1 MFEFQPIQVRPYPVI
16 KPFGTAFVSRRR
28 QEIFESMDNLNEVS
42 IEQEMSASFMDYA
55 MSVIIARALPD
66 VRDGLKPVQ
75 RRILTTL
82 NDLGLAHNRSF
93 RKCAKIAGDVSGNYH
108 PHGEA
113 VVYPALAR
121 MAQDFSLRGLLVDGQ
136 GNFGSVDGDPPA
148 AMRYTEARM
157 TLLAENLLADIDK
170 DTVDFIPNYDNTRT
184 EPSVLPSRVP
194 NLLLNGSTGIAVG
207 MATNIP
213 PHNLGELCDALVH
226 VLEKEDATLE
236 EILERMPGPDFPT
249 AGIIYGRS
257 GIRSYYET
265 GRGSLQLRA
274 KSMVEINGRT
284 NRQSIVVTEIP
295 YTLNKARLIEKI
307 ADLVREQKIRDI
319 SDIRDESDRSG
330 MRIVIDLKRDAVG
343 GAVLNQL
350 YKHTQMQTTFGV
362 ILLALVNNQ
371 PRVMGVK
378 EMLSH
383 FLRYRREVILRRSRF
398 ELKKAE
404 NRAHILEGYRIALD
418 NIEEVITLIRA
429 SETPEEARAGL
440 IRNFGL
446 TQPQAQAIL
455 EMRLQRLTGLERD
468 KIEAEY
474 KELQK
479 TIAYLRK
486 VLVDEKLQ
494 TSIIK
499 EELLEIRE
507 KFADE
512 RRTEIVDETSEISI
526 EDMIVEEDMA
536 VTISNSGYIKRNA
549 ITLYRS
555 QRRGGK
561 GVMGMG
567 TKQEDFV
574 EQLFIASTHDY
585 MMFFTSRGR
594 CHWLKVHEI
603 PQGGRAARG
612 KAIVNVLQLAS
623 GEYVSAVMPVRK
635 FEPDRYI
642 LMATKQGVLKKTQLT
657 AFSRPRVGGIIA
669 LNLDEGDELIGV
681 GQTDGNLNVFLGTR
695 GGKAIRFPEEKVR
708 AMGRSARGVRGI
720 ELAKDDYV
728 IGMEVVS
735 PGDII
740 LTATEFGFGKRSRVD
755 DYRLT
760 KNRGGKGVINI
771 KVTDKNGP
779 VVGIRRVTEDD
790 EFMLITTGG
799 QLIRSRVQDVSIIG
813 RATQGVRLIGV
824 KEGDRVAALARIEE
838 NGNGSP

>member
-1 MFEFQPIQVRPYPVI
+1 
-16 KPFGTAFVSRRR
+16 
-28 QEIFESMDNLNEVS
+28 MDNLNEVS

-82 NDLGLAHNRSF
+82 NDLGLAHNRPF

-157 TLLAENLLADIDK
+157 TLLAENLLADIEK

-226 VLEKEDATLE
+226 VLENGSATLE

-257 GIRSYYET
+257 GIRGYYET
-265 GRGSLQLRA
+265 GRGSVQMRA
-274 KSMVEINGRT
+274 RAVVEINART

-295 YTLNKARLIEKI
+295 YALNKARLIEKI
-307 ADLVREQKIRDI
+307 ADLVRAQKIRDI

-330 MRIVIDLKRDAVG
+330 MRIVIDLKRDAIG
-343 GAVLNQL
+343 GAILNQL
-350 YKHTQMQTTFGV
+350 YKHTQMQTSFGV

-383 FLRYRREVILRRSRF
+383 FLRYRREVILRRSRY

-418 NIEEVITLIRA
+418 NIEEVIKLIRA
-429 SETPEEARAGL
+429 SETPEQARAGL
-440 IRNFGL
+440 MRNFGL

-479 TIAYLRK
+479 TIAYLRE

-612 KAIVNVLQLAS
+612 KAIVNVLQLAA

-642 LMATKQGVLKKTQLT
+642 LMATKQGILKKTQLT
-657 AFSRPRVGGIIA
+657 AFSHPRVGGIIA

-681 GQTDGNLNVFLGTR
+681 GQTDGSLNVFLGTR
-695 GGKAIRFPEEKVR
+695 DGKAIRFSEEKIR

-720 ELAKDDYV
+720 NLAKGDCV

-740 LTATEFGFGKRSRVD
+740 LTATEFGYGKRSRVD

-760 KNRGGKGVINI
+760 NRGGKGVINL
-771 KVTDKNGP
+771 KVTEKNGP
-779 VVGIRRVTEDD
+779 VIGIRRVIEDD

-813 RATQGVRLIGV
+813 RTTQGVRLIGV

-838 NGNGSP
+838 NGNGAP

>member
-1 MFEFQPIQVRPYPVI
+1 
-16 KPFGTAFVSRRR
+16 
-28 QEIFESMDNLNEVS
+28 
-42 IEQEMSASFMDYA
+42 
-55 MSVIIARALPD
+55 
-66 VRDGLKPVQ
+66 
-75 RRILTTL
+75 
-82 NDLGLAHNRSF
+82 
-93 RKCAKIAGDVSGNYH
+93 
-108 PHGEA
+108 
-113 VVYPALAR
+113 
-121 MAQDFSLRGLLVDGQ
+121 MAQDFSLRGLLVNGQ

-157 TLLAENLLADIDK
+157 TLLAENLLADIEK
-170 DTVDFIPNYDNTRT
+170 DTVDYIPNYDNTRT

-226 VLEKEDATLE
+226 VLENADATLE

-265 GRGSLQLRA
+265 GRGSVQMRA
-274 KSMVEINGRT
+274 RSVVEINART

-295 YTLNKARLIEKI
+295 YALNKARLIEKI
-307 ADLVREQKIRDI
+307 ADLVREQKIKDI

-350 YKHTQMQTTFGV
+350 YKHTQMQTSFGV

-378 EMLSH
+378 EMLFH
-383 FLRYRREVILRRSRF
+383 FLRYRREVVLRRSRF

-404 NRAHILEGYRIALD
+404 GRAHILEGYRIALD
-418 NIEEVITLIRA
+418 NIEEVIKLIRA
-429 SETPEEARAGL
+429 SETPEQARGGL
-440 IRNFGL
+440 MRNFNL

-468 KIEAEY
+468 KIETEY
-474 KELQK
+474 EELQK
-479 TIAYLRK
+479 TIAYLRE

-499 EELLEIRE
+499 EELLEVRE

-512 RRTEIVDETSEISI
+512 RRTEIVDETSEISL

-536 VTISNSGYIKRNA
+536 VTISHSGYIKRNA

-612 KAIVNVLQLAS
+612 KAIVNVLQLAA
-623 GEYVSAVMPVRK
+623 GEFVSAVMPVRK

-657 AFSRPRVGGIIA
+657 AFSRPRAGGIIA

-681 GQTDGNLNVFLGTR
+681 GQTDGSLEVFLGTR
-695 GGKAIRFPEEKVR
+695 DGKAVRFSENKVR
-708 AMGRSARGVRGI
+708 AMGRTARGVRGI
-720 ELAKDDYV
+720 NLGEGDCV

-740 LTATEFGFGKRSRVD
+740 LTATEFGYGKRSRVD

-760 KNRGGKGVINI
+760 NRGGKGVINI
-771 KVTDKNGP
+771 KVTEKNGP
-779 VVGIRRVTEDD
+779 VIGIRRVTADD
-790 EFMLITTGG
+790 EFVLITIGG

-824 KEGDRVAALARIEE
+824 KERDRVAALARIEE

>member
-1 MFEFQPIQVRPYPVI
+1 
-16 KPFGTAFVSRRR
+16 
-28 QEIFESMDNLNEVS
+28 MDNLQEVS

-55 MSVIIARALPD
+55 MSVIISRALPD

-82 NDLGLAHNRSF
+82 NDLGLSHNKSY

-121 MAQDFSLRGLLVDGQ
+121 MAQEFSLRGLLVDGQ

-157 TLLAENLLADIDK
+157 TLLAENLLADIEK

-226 VLEKEDATLE
+226 VLENADATLE

-249 AGIIYGRS
+249 AGIINGRS

-265 GRGSLQLRA
+265 GRGSVQMRA
-274 KSMVEINGRT
+274 RSVVEINART
-284 NRQSIVVTEIP
+284 NRQAIVVTEIP
-295 YTLNKARLIEKI
+295 YALNKARLIEKI
-307 ADLVREQKIRDI
+307 ADLVREQKIKDI

-330 MRIVIDLKRDAVG
+330 MRIVIELKRDAVG

-350 YKHTQMQTTFGV
+350 YKHTQMQTSFGV

-378 EMLSH
+378 EMLFH
-383 FLRYRREVILRRSRF
+383 FLRYRREVVLRRSRF

-404 NRAHILEGYRIALD
+404 SRAHMLEGYRIALD
-418 NIEEVITLIRA
+418 NIEEVIALIRG
-429 SETPEEARAGL
+429 SKTPEEARGGL
-440 IRNFGL
+440 MRNFSL

-474 KELQK
+474 EELQK
-479 TIAYLRK
+479 TIAHLRE
-486 VLVDEKLQ
+486 VLVDGKLQ

-612 KAIVNVLQLAS
+612 KAIVNVLQLAA
-623 GEYVSAVMPVRK
+623 GEFVSAVMPVRK

-642 LMATKQGVLKKTQLT
+642 IMATRHGVLKKTQLT
-657 AFSRPRVGGIIA
+657 AFSRPRAGGIIA

-681 GQTDGNLNVFLGTR
+681 GQTDGSLDVFLGTR
-695 GGKAIRFPEEKVR
+695 DGKAIRFPEGKVR

-720 ELAKDDYV
+720 NLGKGDCV

-740 LTATEFGFGKRSRVD
+740 LTATECGYGKRSRVD

-760 KNRGGKGVINI
+760 NRGGKGVINI
-771 KVTDKNGP
+771 KVTEKKGP
-779 VVGIRRVTEDD
+779 VIGIRRVTADD
-790 EFMLITTGG
+790 EFMLITIGG
-799 QLIRSRVQDVSIIG
+799 QLIRSRVQDVSVIG

>member
-1 MFEFQPIQVRPYPVI
+1 MSMKKAPGAIGRTEENARPQPVDKRALGVFEKRNAHAV
-16 KPFGTAFVSRRR
+16 PFCHCSLFHGIRQGVYFSRLGSPLSGILNFMTVPLLRRR
-28 QEIFESMDNLNEVS
+28 QENFESMDNLQEVS

-55 MSVIIARALPD
+55 MSVIISRALPD

-82 NDLGLAHNRSF
+82 NDLGLSHNKSY

-121 MAQDFSLRGLLVDGQ
+121 MAQDFSLRGLLVEGQ

-157 TLLAENLLADIDK
+157 TQLAENMLADIEK
-170 DTVDFIPNYDNTRT
+170 DTVDYIPNYDNTRT

-236 EILERMPGPDFPT
+236 DILERMPGPDFPT
-249 AGIIYGRS
+249 AGIINGRS

-265 GRGSLQLRA
+265 GRGSVQMRA
-274 KSMVEINGRT
+274 RSVVEINART
-284 NRQSIVVTEIP
+284 NRQAIVVTEIP
-295 YTLNKARLIEKI
+295 YALNKTRLIEKI
-307 ADLVREQKIRDI
+307 ADLVREQKIKDI

-330 MRIVIDLKRDAVG
+330 MRIVIELKRDAVG

-350 YKHTQMQTTFGV
+350 YKHTQMQTSFGV

-378 EMLSH
+378 EMLFH
-383 FLRYRREVILRRSRF
+383 FLRYRREVVLRRSRF

-404 NRAHILEGYRIALD
+404 SRAHMLEGYRIALD
-418 NIEEVITLIRA
+418 NIEEVIALIRG
-429 SETPEEARAGL
+429 SKTPEEARGGL
-440 IRNFGL
+440 MRNFSL

-474 KELQK
+474 EELQK
-479 TIAYLRK
+479 TIAHLRE
-486 VLVDEKLQ
+486 VLVDGKLQ

-612 KAIVNVLQLAS
+612 KAIVNVLQLAA
-623 GEYVSAVMPVRK
+623 GEFVSAVMPVRK

-642 LMATKQGVLKKTQLT
+642 IMATRHGVLKKTQLT
-657 AFSRPRVGGIIA
+657 AFSRPRAGGIIA

-681 GQTDGNLNVFLGTR
+681 GQTDGSLDVFLGTR
-695 GGKAIRFPEEKVR
+695 DGKAIRFP
-708 AMGRSARGVRGI
+708 
-720 ELAKDDYV
+720 
-728 IGMEVVS
+728 
-735 PGDII
+735 
-740 LTATEFGFGKRSRVD
+740 
-755 DYRLT
+755 
-760 KNRGGKGVINI
+760 GG
-771 KVTDKNGP
+771 
-779 VVGIRRVTEDD
+779 
-790 EFMLITTGG
+790 
-799 QLIRSRVQDVSIIG
+799 
-813 RATQGVRLIGV
+813 
-824 KEGDRVAALARIEE
+824 
-838 NGNGSP
+838 

>member
-1 MFEFQPIQVRPYPVI
+1 MTVPLL
-16 KPFGTAFVSRRR
+16 RRR
-28 QEIFESMDNLNEVS
+28 QESFETMDNLHEVS
-42 IEQEMSASFMDYA
+42 IEQEMSVSFMDYA

-82 NDLGLAHNRSF
+82 NDLGLSHNKAF

-121 MAQDFSLRGLLVDGQ
+121 MAQEFSLRGLLVDGQ

-157 TLLAENLLADIDK
+157 TLLAENLLADIGK
-170 DTVDFIPNYDNTRT
+170 DTVDYVPNYDNTRT

-226 VLEKEDATLE
+226 VLENADATLE

-249 AGIIYGRS
+249 AGIINGRS

-265 GRGSLQLRA
+265 GRGSVQMRA
-274 KSMVEINGRT
+274 RSVVEINART

-295 YTLNKARLIEKI
+295 YALNKSRLIEKI
-307 ADLVREQKIRDI
+307 ADLVRAQKIKDI

-350 YKHTQMQTTFGV
+350 YKHTQMQTSFGV

-378 EMLSH
+378 EMLFH
-383 FLRYRREVILRRSRF
+383 FLRYRREVVLRRSRY

-418 NIEEVITLIRA
+418 NIEEVIALIRG
-429 SETPEEARAGL
+429 SKTPEEARGGL
-440 IRNFGL
+440 MRNFSL

-474 KELQK
+474 EELQK
-479 TIAYLRK
+479 TIVHLRE
-486 VLVDEKLQ
+486 VLVDGKLQ

-499 EELLEIRE
+499 KELLEVRE

-512 RRTEIVDETSEISI
+512 RRTEIVDETSEISL

-612 KAIVNVLQLAS
+612 KAIVNVLQLVA
-623 GEYVSAVMPVRK
+623 GEFVSAVMPVRK

-642 LMATKQGVLKKTQLT
+642 LMATRKGVLKKTQLT
-657 AFSRPRVGGIIA
+657 AFSRPRAGGIIA
-669 LNLDEGDELIGV
+669 LNLDEEDELIGV
-681 GQTDGNLNVFLGTR
+681 GQTDGNLDVFLGTKD
-695 GGKAIRFPEEKVR
+695 GKAIRFPEGKVR
-708 AMGRSARGVRGI
+708 AMGRNTRGVRGI
-720 ELAKDDYV
+720 DLAKDDYV

-740 LTATEFGFGKRSRVD
+740 LTATEFGYGKRSRVD

-760 KNRGGKGVINI
+760 NRGGKGVINI
-771 KVTDKNGP
+771 KVTEKNGP
-779 VVGIRRVTEDD
+779 VIGIRRVTEDD
-790 EFMLITTGG
+790 EFMLITIGG
-799 QLIRSRVQDVSIIG
+799 QLIRSRVQKVSIIG

>member
-1 MFEFQPIQVRPYPVI
+1 
-16 KPFGTAFVSRRR
+16 
-28 QEIFESMDNLNEVS
+28 MDNLNEVS

-82 NDLGLAHNRSF
+82 NDLGLAHNRPF

-121 MAQDFSLRGLLVDGQ
+121 MAQEFSLRGLLVDGQ

-157 TLLAENLLADIDK
+157 TLLAESMLADIEK

-184 EPSVLPSRVP
+184 EPSVLPARVP

-213 PHNLGELCDALVH
+213 PHNLGELCEALVH
-226 VLEKEDATLE
+226 VLENEDATIG

-274 KSMVEINGRT
+274 KAIVEVNGRT

-295 YTLNKARLIEKI
+295 YALNKARLIEKI
-307 ADLVREQKIRDI
+307 ADLVRGQKIKDI
-319 SDIRDESDRSG
+319 SDIRDESDRNG

-418 NIEEVITLIRA
+418 NIEEVIALIRA

-479 TIAYLRK
+479 TIAHLRE

-499 EELLEIRE
+499 EELLEVRE

-612 KAIVNVLQLAS
+612 KAIVNVLKLAS

-657 AFSRPRVGGIIA
+657 AFSHPRVGGIIA
-669 LNLDEGDELIGV
+669 LNLDDGDELIGV
-681 GQTDGNLNVFLGTR
+681 GQTDGSLNVFLGTR
-695 GGKAIRFPEEKVR
+695 DGKAIRFPEEKVR

-720 ELAKDDYV
+720 DLAKDDYV

-740 LTATEFGFGKRSRVD
+740 LTATEFGYGKRSRVD

-760 KNRGGKGVINI
+760 NRGGKGVINI

-824 KEGDRVAALARIEE
+824 KEGDRVAALGRIEE

>member
-1 MFEFQPIQVRPYPVI
+1 MTVPLL
-16 KPFGTAFVSRRR
+16 RRR
-28 QEIFESMDNLNEVS
+28 QESFETMDNLHEVS
-42 IEQEMSASFMDYA
+42 IEQEMSVSFMDYA

-82 NDLGLAHNRSF
+82 NDLGLSHNKAF

-121 MAQDFSLRGLLVDGQ
+121 MAQEFSLRGLLVDGQ

-157 TLLAENLLADIDK
+157 TLLAENLLADIGK
-170 DTVDFIPNYDNTRT
+170 DTVDYIPNYDNTRT

-213 PHNLGELCDALVH
+213 PHNLGELCDTLVH
-226 VLEKEDATLE
+226 VLENADATLE

-249 AGIIYGRS
+249 AGIINGRS

-265 GRGSLQLRA
+265 GRGSVQMRA
-274 KSMVEINGRT
+274 RSVVEINART
-284 NRQSIVVTEIP
+284 SRQSIVVTEIP
-295 YTLNKARLIEKI
+295 YALNKSRLIEKI
-307 ADLVREQKIRDI
+307 ADLVRAQKIMDI

-350 YKHTQMQTTFGV
+350 YKHTQMQTSFGV

-378 EMLSH
+378 EMLFH
-383 FLRYRREVILRRSRF
+383 FLRYRREVVLRRSRF

-418 NIEEVITLIRA
+418 NIEEVIKLIRG
-429 SETPEEARAGL
+429 SKTPEEARGGL
-440 IRNFGL
+440 MRNFSL

-474 KELQK
+474 EELQK
-479 TIAYLRK
+479 AIAHLRE
-486 VLVDEKLQ
+486 VLVDGKLQ

-499 EELLEIRE
+499 KELLEVRE
-507 KFADE
+507 KFADV
-512 RRTEIVDETSEISI
+512 RRTEIVDETSEISL

-612 KAIVNVLQLAS
+612 KAVVNVLQLAA
-623 GEYVSAVMPVRK
+623 GEFVSAVMPVRK

-642 LMATKQGVLKKTQLT
+642 LMATRKGVLKKTQLT
-657 AFSRPRVGGIIA
+657 AFSRPRAGGIIA

-681 GQTDGNLNVFLGTR
+681 GQTDGNLDVFLGTKD
-695 GGKAIRFPEEKVR
+695 GKAIRFPEGKVR
-708 AMGRSARGVRGI
+708 AMGRNTRGVRGI
-720 ELAKDDYV
+720 DLAKDDYV

-740 LTATEFGFGKRSRVD
+740 LTATEFGYGKRSRVD

-760 KNRGGKGVINI
+760 NRGGKGVINI
-771 KVTDKNGP
+771 KVTEKNGP
-779 VVGIRRVTEDD
+779 VIGIRRVTEDD
-790 EFMLITTGG
+790 EFMLITIGG
-799 QLIRSRVQDVSIIG
+799 QLIRSRVQKVSIIG

>member
-1 MFEFQPIQVRPYPVI
+1 ME
-16 KPFGTAFVSRRR
+16 
-28 QEIFESMDNLNEVS
+28 NLNEVS

-82 NDLGLAHNRSF
+82 NDLGLAHNRPF

-121 MAQDFSLRGLLVDGQ
+121 MAQDFSMRGLLVDGQ

-157 TLLAENLLADIDK
+157 TQLAENMLADIEK
-170 DTVDFIPNYDNTRT
+170 DTVDFVPNYDNTRT

-213 PHNLGELCDALVH
+213 PHNLGELCDALVC
-226 VLEKEDATLE
+226 VLEKEDAGLR
-236 EILERMPGPDFPT
+236 EILEIMPGPDFPT
-249 AGIIYGRS
+249 AGVIYGRS
-257 GIRSYYET
+257 GIRNYYET

-274 KSMVEINGRT
+274 KAIVEINGRT

-295 YTLNKARLIEKI
+295 YALNKARLIEKV
-307 ADLVREQKIRDI
+307 ADLVREQKIREI
-319 SDIRDESDRSG
+319 SDIRDESDRNG

-371 PRVMGVK
+371 PRVMGLK
-378 EMLSH
+378 EMLFH
-383 FLRYRREVILRRSRF
+383 FLRYRREVVLRRSRF

-404 NRAHILEGYRIALD
+404 DRAHILEGYRIALD
-418 NIEEVITLIRA
+418 KIEEVIALIRA
-429 SETPEEARAGL
+429 SQAPEEARTGL
-440 IRNFGL
+440 MRNFGF

-479 TIAYLRK
+479 TIAHLRE
-486 VLVDEKLQ
+486 VLVNEKLQ

-499 EELLEIRE
+499 DEILEVRE
-507 KFADE
+507 KFSDE
-512 RRTEIVDETSEISI
+512 RRTEIVEETSEISI
-526 EDMIVEEDMA
+526 EDMIVEEDMT

-549 ITLYRS
+549 VSLYRS

-561 GVMGMG
+561 GVIGMG

-585 MMFFTSRGR
+585 MLFFTSRGR

-603 PQGGRAARG
+603 PQGSRAARG
-612 KAIVNVLQLAS
+612 KAIINVLQLAAD
-623 GEYVSAVMPVRK
+623 EFVSAVMPVRK

-657 AFSRPRVGGIIA
+657 AFSNPRTGGIIA
-669 LNLDEGDELIGV
+669 VNLDEGDELIGV
-681 GQTDGNLNVFLGTR
+681 AQTDGSRDVFLGTR
-695 GGKAIRFPEEKVR
+695 GGKAIRFPENKVR

-720 ELAKDDYV
+720 DLAQDDCV
-728 IGMEVVS
+728 IGMEVVL
-735 PGDII
+735 PGNII
-740 LTATEFGFGKRSRVD
+740 LTATGFGYGKRSRVD

-760 KNRGGKGVINI
+760 NRGGKGVINI
-771 KVTDKNGP
+771 KVTEKNGP
-779 VVGIRRVTEDD
+779 VIGTRRVTEDD
-790 EFMLITTGG
+790 EFMLITIGG

-838 NGNGSP
+838 DGTGSP

>member
-1 MFEFQPIQVRPYPVI
+1 
-16 KPFGTAFVSRRR
+16 
-28 QEIFESMDNLNEVS
+28 MDNLNEVS

-82 NDLGLAHNRSF
+82 NDLGLAHNRPF

-157 TLLAENLLADIDK
+157 TLLAENLLADIEK

-295 YTLNKARLIEKI
+295 YALNKARLIEKI

-612 KAIVNVLQLAS
+612 KAIVNVLQLVS

-657 AFSRPRVGGIIA
+657 AFSNPRVGGIIA

-681 GQTDGNLNVFLGTR
+681 GQTDGSLNVFLGTR

-720 ELAKDDYV
+720 DLAKGDCV

-760 KNRGGKGVINI
+760 NRGGKGVINI

>member
-1 MFEFQPIQVRPYPVI
+1 
-16 KPFGTAFVSRRR
+16 
-28 QEIFESMDNLNEVS
+28 MDNLNEVS

-82 NDLGLAHNRSF
+82 NDLGLAHNRPF

-157 TLLAENLLADIDK
+157 TLLAENLLADIEK

-226 VLEKEDATLE
+226 VLENGSATLE

-265 GRGSLQLRA
+265 GRGSVQMRA
-274 KSMVEINGRT
+274 RAVVEINART
-284 NRQSIVVTEIP
+284 NRQSIIVTEIP
-295 YTLNKARLIEKI
+295 YALNKARLIEKI
-307 ADLVREQKIRDI
+307 ADLVREQKVKDI

-330 MRIVIDLKRDAVG
+330 MRIVIDLKRDAIG
-343 GAVLNQL
+343 GAILNQL
-350 YKHTQMQTTFGV
+350 YKHTQMQTSFGV

-383 FLRYRREVILRRSRF
+383 FLRYRREVILRRTRF

-418 NIEEVITLIRA
+418 NIEEVIKLIRA
-429 SETPEEARAGL
+429 SETPEQARAGL
-440 IRNFGL
+440 MRNFGL
-446 TQPQAQAIL
+446 TQTQAQAIL

-468 KIEAEY
+468 KIETEY
-474 KELQK
+474 EELQK
-479 TIAYLRK
+479 AIAYLRE

-499 EELLEIRE
+499 EELLEVRE

-512 RRTEIVDETSEISI
+512 RRTEIVDETSEISL

-567 TKQEDFV
+567 TKLEDFV

-612 KAIVNVLQLAS
+612 KAIVNVLQLAA

-642 LMATKQGVLKKTQLT
+642 LMATKQGILKKTQLT
-657 AFSRPRVGGIIA
+657 AFSHPRVGGIIA

-681 GQTDGNLNVFLGTR
+681 GQTDGSLNVFLGTR
-695 GGKAIRFPEEKVR
+695 DGKAIRFSEEKIR

-720 ELAKDDYV
+720 NLAKDDCV

-740 LTATEFGFGKRSRVD
+740 LTATEFGYGKRSRVD

-760 KNRGGKGVINI
+760 NRGGKGVINL
-771 KVTDKNGP
+771 KVTEKNGP
-779 VVGIRRVTEDD
+779 VIGIRRVIEDD

-813 RATQGVRLIGV
+813 RTTQGVRLIGV

-838 NGNGSP
+838 NGNGAP

>member
-1 MFEFQPIQVRPYPVI
+1 MTVPLL
-16 KPFGTAFVSRRR
+16 RRR
-28 QEIFESMDNLNEVS
+28 QESFETMDNLHEVS
-42 IEQEMSASFMDYA
+42 IEQEMSVSFMDYA

-82 NDLGLAHNRSF
+82 NDLGLSHNKAF

-121 MAQDFSLRGLLVDGQ
+121 MAQEFSLRGLLVDGQ

-157 TLLAENLLADIDK
+157 TLLAENLLADIGK
-170 DTVDFIPNYDNTRT
+170 DTVDYVPNYDNTRT

-213 PHNLGELCDALVH
+213 PHNLGELCDTLVH
-226 VLEKEDATLE
+226 VLENADATLE

-249 AGIIYGRS
+249 AGIINGRS

-265 GRGSLQLRA
+265 GRGSVQMRA
-274 KSMVEINGRT
+274 RSVVEINART

-295 YTLNKARLIEKI
+295 YALNKSRLIEKI
-307 ADLVREQKIRDI
+307 ADLVRAQKIKDI

-350 YKHTQMQTTFGV
+350 YKHTQMQTSFGV

-378 EMLSH
+378 EMLFH
-383 FLRYRREVILRRSRF
+383 FLRYRREVVLRRSRF

-418 NIEEVITLIRA
+418 NIEEVIALIRG
-429 SETPEEARAGL
+429 SKTPEEARGGL
-440 IRNFGL
+440 MRNFSL

-474 KELQK
+474 EELQK
-479 TIAYLRK
+479 AIAHLRE
-486 VLVDEKLQ
+486 VLVDGKLQ

-499 EELLEIRE
+499 KELLEVRE

-512 RRTEIVDETSEISI
+512 RRTEIVDETSEISL

-612 KAIVNVLQLAS
+612 KAIVNVLQLAA
-623 GEYVSAVMPVRK
+623 GEFVSAVMPVRK

-642 LMATKQGVLKKTQLT
+642 LMATRKGVLKKTQLT
-657 AFSRPRVGGIIA
+657 AFSRPRAGGIIA

-681 GQTDGNLNVFLGTR
+681 GQTDGNLDVFLGTKD
-695 GGKAIRFPEEKVR
+695 GKAIRFPEGKVR
-708 AMGRSARGVRGI
+708 AMGRNTRGVRGI
-720 ELAKDDYV
+720 DLAKDDYV

-740 LTATEFGFGKRSRVD
+740 LTATEFGYGKRSRVD

-760 KNRGGKGVINI
+760 NRGGKGVINI
-771 KVTDKNGP
+771 KVTEKNGP
-779 VVGIRRVTEDD
+779 VIGIRRVTEDD
-790 EFMLITTGG
+790 EFMLITIGG
-799 QLIRSRVQDVSIIG
+799 QLIRSRVQDVSVIG

>member
-1 MFEFQPIQVRPYPVI
+1 MWSFWD
-16 KPFGTAFVSRRR
+16 GLGSRRP
-28 QEIFESMDNLNEVS
+28 QEIYESMDNLNEVS

-82 NDLGLAHNRSF
+82 NDLGLAHNRPF

-121 MAQDFSLRGLLVDGQ
+121 MAQEFSLRGLLVDGQ

-157 TLLAENLLADIDK
+157 TLLAESMLADIEK

-184 EPSVLPSRVP
+184 EPSVLPARVP

-213 PHNLGELCDALVH
+213 PHNLGELCGALVH
-226 VLEKEDATLE
+226 VLDKEGATIE
-236 EILERMPGPDFPT
+236 EILELMPGPDFPT
-249 AGIIYGRS
+249 AGVIYGRS
-257 GIRSYYET
+257 GIRNYYET

-274 KSMVEINGRT
+274 KAIVEVNGRT

-295 YTLNKARLIEKI
+295 YALNKARLIEKI
-307 ADLVREQKIRDI
+307 ADLVRGQKIKDI

-404 NRAHILEGYRIALD
+404 DRAHILEGYRVALD
-418 NIEEVITLIRA
+418 NIEEVIALIRG

-440 IRNFGL
+440 MRNFGL

-474 KELQK
+474 EELQK
-479 TIAYLRK
+479 TIAHLRE
-486 VLVDEKLQ
+486 VLVNEKLQ

-499 EELLEIRE
+499 EELLEVRE

-612 KAIVNVLQLAS
+612 KAIVNVLQLAA
-623 GEYVSAVMPVRK
+623 GEFVSAVMPVRK

-657 AFSRPRVGGIIA
+657 AFSHPRVGGIIA
-669 LNLDEGDELIGV
+669 LNLDDGDELIGV
-681 GQTDGNLNVFLGTR
+681 GQTDGSLNVFLGTR
-695 GGKAIRFPEEKVR
+695 DGKAIRFPEGKVR

-720 ELAKDDYV
+720 DLAKDDYV

-740 LTATEFGFGKRSRVD
+740 LTATEFGYGKRSRVD

-779 VVGIRRVTEDD
+779 VVGI
-790 EFMLITTGG
+790 
-799 QLIRSRVQDVSIIG
+799 Q
-813 RATQGVRLIGV
+813 A
-824 KEGDRVAALARIEE
+824 GDRRR
-838 NGNGSP
+838 

>member
-1 MFEFQPIQVRPYPVI
+1 
-16 KPFGTAFVSRRR
+16 
-28 QEIFESMDNLNEVS
+28 MDNLNEVS

-82 NDLGLAHNRSF
+82 NDLGLAHNRAF

-157 TLLAENLLADIDK
+157 TLLAENLLADIEK

-213 PHNLGELCDALVH
+213 PHNLGEVCDALVH
-226 VLEKEDATLE
+226 VLENGDATRE

-274 KSMVEINGRT
+274 KAMVEINGRT

-295 YTLNKARLIEKI
+295 YALNKARLIEKI
-307 ADLVREQKIRDI
+307 ADLVREQKIKDI

-418 NIEEVITLIRA
+418 NIEEVIALIRA
-429 SETPEEARAGL
+429 SETPEEARGGL
-440 IRNFGL
+440 MRNFGL

-474 KELQK
+474 TELQK

-494 TSIIK
+494 TSIIR

-657 AFSRPRVGGIIA
+657 AFSNPRVGGIIA

-681 GQTDGNLNVFLGTR
+681 GQTDGSLNVFLGTKD
-695 GGKAIRFPEEKVR
+695 GKAIRFPEEKVR
-708 AMGRSARGVRGI
+708 AMGRTARGVRGI
-720 ELAKDDYV
+720 DLAEGDCV

-740 LTATEFGFGKRSRVD
+740 LTATEFGSGKRSRVD

-760 KNRGGKGVINI
+760 NRGGKGVINI
-771 KVTDKNGP
+771 KVTEKSGP

>member
-1 MFEFQPIQVRPYPVI
+1 
-16 KPFGTAFVSRRR
+16 
-28 QEIFESMDNLNEVS
+28 MDNLNEVS

-82 NDLGLAHNRSF
+82 NDLGLAHNRPF

-157 TLLAENLLADIDK
+157 TLLAENLLADIEK

-226 VLEKEDATLE
+226 VLENGNATLE

-257 GIRSYYET
+257 GIGSYYET
-265 GRGSLQLRA
+265 GRGSVQMRA
-274 KSMVEINGRT
+274 RAVVEINART

-295 YTLNKARLIEKI
+295 YALNKARLIEKI
-307 ADLVREQKIRDI
+307 ADLVRAQKIRDI

-330 MRIVIDLKRDAVG
+330 MRIVIDLKRDAIG
-343 GAVLNQL
+343 GAILNQL
-350 YKHTQMQTTFGV
+350 YKHTQMQTSFGV

-383 FLRYRREVILRRSRF
+383 FLRYRREVILRRSRY

-418 NIEEVITLIRA
+418 NIEEVIKLIRA
-429 SETPEEARAGL
+429 SETPEQARAGL
-440 IRNFGL
+440 MRNFGL

-479 TIAYLRK
+479 TIAYLRE

-612 KAIVNVLQLAS
+612 KAIVNVLQLAA

-642 LMATKQGVLKKTQLT
+642 LMATKQGILKKTQLT
-657 AFSRPRVGGIIA
+657 AFSHPRVGGIIA

-681 GQTDGNLNVFLGTR
+681 GQTDGSLNVFLGTR
-695 GGKAIRFPEEKVR
+695 DGKAIRFSEEKIR

-720 ELAKDDYV
+720 NLAKGDCV

-740 LTATEFGFGKRSRVD
+740 LTATEFGYGKRSRVD

-760 KNRGGKGVINI
+760 NRGGKGVINL
-771 KVTDKNGP
+771 KVTEKNGP
-779 VVGIRRVTEDD
+779 VIGIRRVIEDD

-813 RATQGVRLIGV
+813 RTTQGVRLIGV

-838 NGNGSP
+838 NGNGAP

>member
-1 MFEFQPIQVRPYPVI
+1 
-16 KPFGTAFVSRRR
+16 
-28 QEIFESMDNLNEVS
+28 MDNLHEVS

-82 NDLGLAHNRSF
+82 NDLGLSHNKAF

-121 MAQDFSLRGLLVDGQ
+121 MAQEFSLRGLLVDGQ

-148 AMRYTEARM
+148 AMRYTEARL
-157 TLLAENLLADIDK
+157 TLLAENLLADIEK
-170 DTVDFIPNYDNTRT
+170 DTVDYIPNYDNTRT

-226 VLEKEDATLE
+226 VLENADATIE

-249 AGIIYGRS
+249 AGIINGRS

-265 GRGSLQLRA
+265 GRGSVQMRA
-274 KSMVEINGRT
+274 RSVVEINART

-295 YTLNKARLIEKI
+295 YALNKARLIEKI
-307 ADLVREQKIRDI
+307 ADLVRAQKIKDI

-350 YKHTQMQTTFGV
+350 YKHTQMQTSFGV

-378 EMLSH
+378 EMLFH
-383 FLRYRREVILRRSRF
+383 FLRYRREVVLRRSRF

-418 NIEEVITLIRA
+418 NIEEVIALIRG
-429 SETPEEARAGL
+429 SKTPEEARGGL
-440 IRNFGL
+440 MRNFSL

-474 KELQK
+474 EELQK
-479 TIAYLRK
+479 TIAHLRE
-486 VLVDEKLQ
+486 VLVYGKLQ

-499 EELLEIRE
+499 KELLEVRE

-512 RRTEIVDETSEISI
+512 RRTEIVDETSEISL

-561 GVMGMG
+561 GVVGMG

-612 KAIVNVLQLAS
+612 KAIVNVLQLAA
-623 GEYVSAVMPVRK
+623 GEFVSAVMPVRK

-642 LMATKQGVLKKTQLT
+642 LMATRKGVLKKTQLT
-657 AFSRPRVGGIIA
+657 AFSRPRAGGIIA

-681 GQTDGNLNVFLGTR
+681 GQTDGNLDVFLGTKD
-695 GGKAIRFPEEKVR
+695 GKAIRFPEGKVR
-708 AMGRSARGVRGI
+708 AMGRNTRGVRGI
-720 ELAKDDYV
+720 DLAKDDYV

-740 LTATEFGFGKRSRVD
+740 LTATEFGYGKRSRVD

-760 KNRGGKGVINI
+760 NRGGKGVINI
-771 KVTDKNGP
+771 KVTEKNGP
-779 VVGIRRVTEDD
+779 VIGIQRVTEDD
-790 EFMLITTGG
+790 EFMLITIGG
-799 QLIRSRVQDVSIIG
+799 QLIRSRVQKVSIIG

>member
-1 MFEFQPIQVRPYPVI
+1 
-16 KPFGTAFVSRRR
+16 
-28 QEIFESMDNLNEVS
+28 MDNLHEVS
-42 IEQEMSASFMDYA
+42 IEQEMSTSFMDYA

-82 NDLGLAHNRSF
+82 NDLGLSHNKAF

-157 TLLAENLLADIDK
+157 TQLAENMLADIEK
-170 DTVDFIPNYDNTRT
+170 DTVDYIPNYDNTRT

-226 VLEKEDATLE
+226 VLENADATLE
-236 EILERMPGPDFPT
+236 DILERMPGPDFPT

-265 GRGSLQLRA
+265 GRGSVQMRA
-274 KSMVEINGRT
+274 RSVVEINART

-295 YTLNKARLIEKI
+295 YALNKARLIEKI
-307 ADLVREQKIRDI
+307 ADLVREQKIKDI

-350 YKHTQMQTTFGV
+350 YKHTQMQTSFGV

-378 EMLSH
+378 EMLFH
-383 FLRYRREVILRRSRF
+383 FLRYRREVVLRRSRF

-404 NRAHILEGYRIALD
+404 SRAHILEGYRIALD
-418 NIEEVITLIRA
+418 SIEEVIALIRG
-429 SETPEEARAGL
+429 SKTPEEARGGL
-440 IRNFGL
+440 MRNFSL

-455 EMRLQRLTGLERD
+455 EVRLQRLTGLERD

-474 KELQK
+474 EELQK
-479 TIAYLRK
+479 TIAHLRE
-486 VLVDEKLQ
+486 VLVGGKLQ

-499 EELLEIRE
+499 EELLEVRE

-612 KAIVNVLQLAS
+612 KAIVNVLQLAA
-623 GEYVSAVMPVRK
+623 GEFVSAVMPVRK

-642 LMATKQGVLKKTQLT
+642 IMATRHGVLKKTQLT
-657 AFSRPRVGGIIA
+657 AYSRPRAGGIIA

-681 GQTDGNLNVFLGTR
+681 GQTDGSLEVFLGTR
-695 GGKAIRFPEEKVR
+695 NGKAIRFPEGKVR
-708 AMGRSARGVRGI
+708 AMGRTARGVRGI
-720 ELAKDDYV
+720 DLAKDDYV

-740 LTATEFGFGKRSRVD
+740 LTATEFGYGKRSRVD

-760 KNRGGKGVINI
+760 NRGGKGVINI
-771 KVTDKNGP
+771 KVTEKNGP
-779 VVGIRRVTEDD
+779 VIGIRRVTADD
-790 EFMLITTGG
+790 EFMLITIGG
-799 QLIRSRVQDVSIIG
+799 QLIRSRVQDVSVIG

>member
-1 MFEFQPIQVRPYPVI
+1 
-16 KPFGTAFVSRRR
+16 
-28 QEIFESMDNLNEVS
+28 MDNLNEVS

-82 NDLGLAHNRSF
+82 SDLGLAHNRPF

-157 TLLAENLLADIDK
+157 TLLAENLLADIEK

-295 YTLNKARLIEKI
+295 YALNKARLIEKI

-474 KELQK
+474 RELQK

-657 AFSRPRVGGIIA
+657 AFSNPRVGGIIA

-681 GQTDGNLNVFLGTR
+681 GQTDGSLNVFLGTKD
-695 GGKAIRFPEEKVR
+695 GKAIRFPEEKVR

-720 ELAKDDYV
+720 DLAKGDCV

-760 KNRGGKGVINI
+760 NRGGKGVINI

>member
-1 MFEFQPIQVRPYPVI
+1 
-16 KPFGTAFVSRRR
+16 
-28 QEIFESMDNLNEVS
+28 MDNLNEVS

-82 NDLGLAHNRSF
+82 NDLGLAHNRPF

-157 TLLAENLLADIDK
+157 TLLAESMLADIEK

-184 EPSVLPSRVP
+184 EPSVLPARVP

-213 PHNLGELCDALVH
+213 PHNLGELCEALVH
-226 VLEKEDATLE
+226 VLEKEGTTLE

-274 KSMVEINGRT
+274 KAIVEINGRT

-295 YTLNKARLIEKI
+295 YALNKARLIEKI
-307 ADLVREQKIRDI
+307 ADLVREQKVKDI

-418 NIEEVITLIRA
+418 NIEEVIALIRA

-474 KELQK
+474 TELQK

-494 TSIIK
+494 TSIIR

-657 AFSRPRVGGIIA
+657 AFSRPRPSGIIA
-669 LNLDEGDELIGV
+669 INLDEGDELIGV
-681 GQTDGNLNVFLGTR
+681 GQTDGSLNVFLGTK
-695 GGKAIRFPEEKVR
+695 GGKAIRFPEDKVR

-720 ELAKDDYV
+720 DLAEGDCV

-755 DYRLT
+755 DYRLA
-760 KNRGGKGVINI
+760 KNRGGQGVINI
-771 KVTDKNGP
+771 KVTEKNGP
-779 VVGIRRVTEDD
+779 VVGIRRVIEDD

>member
-1 MFEFQPIQVRPYPVI
+1 
-16 KPFGTAFVSRRR
+16 
-28 QEIFESMDNLNEVS
+28 MDNLQEVS
-42 IEQEMSASFMDYA
+42 IEREMSASFMDYA

-82 NDLGLAHNRSF
+82 NDLGLAHNRPF

-157 TLLAENLLADIDK
+157 TRLAESMLADLEK
-170 DTVDFIPNYDNTRT
+170 DTVDFVSNYDNTRT
-184 EPSVLPSRVP
+184 EPSVLPTRVP

-213 PHNLGELCDALVH
+213 PHNLGELCDALVLL
-226 VLEKEDATLE
+226 LENGSATTQ
-236 EILERMPGPDFPT
+236 EILRAMPGPDFPT
-249 AGIIYGRS
+249 AGIIYGRA
-257 GIRSYYET
+257 GIRSYYES
-265 GRGSLQLRA
+265 GRGSVQMRA
-274 KSMVEINGRT
+274 RAMVEIDGRT
-284 NRQSIVVTEIP
+284 GRQAIVVTEIP
-295 YTLNKARLIEKI
+295 YAINKARLIEKI
-307 ADLVREQKIRDI
+307 ADLVRAGTVGDI

-330 MRIVIDLKRDAVG
+330 MRVVIDLKRDAVG

-371 PRVMGVK
+371 PRVMGVR

-383 FLRYRREVILRRSRF
+383 FLRYRREIVLRRSRF
-398 ELKKAE
+398 DLDKAE
-404 NRAHILEGYRIALD
+404 KRAHILEGYRIALD
-418 NIEEVITLIRA
+418 NIEEVIRLIRA
-429 SETPEEARAGL
+429 SKTPEEARTGL
-440 IRNFGL
+440 IGAFGL
-446 TQPQAQAIL
+446 TQAQAQAIL

-474 KELQK
+474 AELLE
-479 TIAYLRK
+479 TIEHLRR
-486 VLVDEKLQ
+486 VLVDEALQ

-499 EELLEIRE
+499 EELLEVRTR
-507 KFADE
+507 FADE
-512 RRTEIVDETSEISI
+512 RRTEIVDETGEISI

-536 VTISNSGYIKRNA
+536 VTFSNAGYVKRNP
-549 ITLYRS
+549 ISLYRS

-561 GVMGMG
+561 GVTGMG

-603 PQGGRAARG
+603 PQAGRAARG
-612 KAIVNVLQLAS
+612 KAIVNLLQLER
-623 GEYVSAVMPVRK
+623 GESVSAVMPVRK
-635 FEPDRYI
+635 FEPDRYV
-642 LMATKQGVLKKTQLT
+642 LMATRRGVLKKTRLD
-657 AFSRPRVGGIIA
+657 AFSRPKRGGIIA
-669 LNLDEGDELIGV
+669 LHLDEGDELIGV
-681 GQTDGNLNVFLGTR
+681 GQTDGSREVFIATR
-695 GGKAIRFPEEKVR
+695 GGKAVRFPEEKVR
-708 AMGRSARGVRGI
+708 SMGRTARGVRGI
-720 ELAKDDYV
+720 ELEGDDVV

-735 PGDII
+735 PGDVI
-740 LTATEFGFGKRSRVD
+740 LTATELGGGKRSRVD

-760 KNRGGKGVINI
+760 NRGGKGVINI
-771 KVTDKNGP
+771 KVTEKNGP

-790 EFMLITTGG
+790 EFMLITSGG
-799 QLIRSRVQDVSIIG
+799 QLIRSRVRDVSVIG
-813 RATQGVRLIGV
+813 RSTQGVRLMGLA
-824 KEGDRVAALARIEE
+824 EGDRVVSLARIEE
-838 NGNGSP
+838 NGNHTP

>member
-1 MFEFQPIQVRPYPVI
+1 
-16 KPFGTAFVSRRR
+16 
-28 QEIFESMDNLNEVS
+28 MDNLNEVS

-82 NDLGLAHNRSF
+82 NDLGLAHNRAF

-157 TLLAENLLADIDK
+157 TLLAENLLADIEK

-213 PHNLGELCDALVH
+213 PHNLGEICDVLVH
-226 VLEKEDATLE
+226 VLENDDATRE

-274 KSMVEINGRT
+274 KAMVEINGRT

-295 YTLNKARLIEKI
+295 YALNKARLIEKI

-418 NIEEVITLIRA
+418 NIEEVIALIRA
-429 SETPEEARAGL
+429 SETPEEAREGL
-440 IRNFGL
+440 MRNFGL

-474 KELQK
+474 TELQK

-494 TSIIK
+494 TSIIR

-657 AFSRPRVGGIIA
+657 AFSNPRVGGIIA

-681 GQTDGNLNVFLGTR
+681 GQTDGSLNVFLGTR

-720 ELAKDDYV
+720 DLAEGDCV

-740 LTATEFGFGKRSRVD
+740 LTATEFGFGKRGRVD

-760 KNRGGKGVINI
+760 NRGGKGVINI
-771 KVTDKNGP
+771 KVTEKSGP

>member
-1 MFEFQPIQVRPYPVI
+1 MTVPLL
-16 KPFGTAFVSRRR
+16 RRR
-28 QEIFESMDNLNEVS
+28 QESFETMDNLHEVS

-82 NDLGLAHNRSF
+82 NDLGLSHNKAF

-121 MAQDFSLRGLLVDGQ
+121 MAQEFSLRGLLVDGQ

-157 TLLAENLLADIDK
+157 TLLAENLLADIGK
-170 DTVDFIPNYDNTRT
+170 DTVDYVPNYDNTRT

-226 VLEKEDATLE
+226 VLENADATLE

-249 AGIIYGRS
+249 AGIINGRS

-265 GRGSLQLRA
+265 GRGSVQMRA
-274 KSMVEINGRT
+274 RSVVEINART

-295 YTLNKARLIEKI
+295 YALNKSRLIEKI
-307 ADLVREQKIRDI
+307 ADLVRAQKIKDI

-350 YKHTQMQTTFGV
+350 YKHTQMQTSFGV

-378 EMLSH
+378 EMLFH
-383 FLRYRREVILRRSRF
+383 FLRYRREVVLRRSRF

-418 NIEEVITLIRA
+418 NIEEVIALIRG
-429 SETPEEARAGL
+429 SKTPEEARGGL
-440 IRNFGL
+440 MRNFSL

-474 KELQK
+474 EELQK
-479 TIAYLRK
+479 AIAHLRE
-486 VLVDEKLQ
+486 VLVDGKLQ

-499 EELLEIRE
+499 KELLEVRE

-512 RRTEIVDETSEISI
+512 RRTEIVDETSEISL

-612 KAIVNVLQLAS
+612 KAIVNVLQLAA
-623 GEYVSAVMPVRK
+623 GEFVSAVMPVRK

-642 LMATKQGVLKKTQLT
+642 LMATRKGVLKKTQLT
-657 AFSRPRVGGIIA
+657 AFSRPRAGGIIA

-681 GQTDGNLNVFLGTR
+681 GQTDGNLDVFLGTKD
-695 GGKAIRFPEEKVR
+695 GKAIRFPEGKVR
-708 AMGRSARGVRGI
+708 AMGRNTRGVRGI
-720 ELAKDDYV
+720 DLAKDDYV

-740 LTATEFGFGKRSRVD
+740 LTATEFGYGKRSRVD

-760 KNRGGKGVINI
+760 NRGGKGVINI
-771 KVTDKNGP
+771 KVTEKNGP
-779 VVGIRRVTEDD
+779 VIGIQRVTEDD
-790 EFMLITTGG
+790 EFMLITIGG
-799 QLIRSRVQDVSIIG
+799 QLIRSRVQKVSIIG

>member
-1 MFEFQPIQVRPYPVI
+1 MTVPLL
-16 KPFGTAFVSRRR
+16 RRR
-28 QEIFESMDNLNEVS
+28 QESFETMDNLNEVS

-82 NDLGLAHNRSF
+82 NDLGLSHNRAF

-121 MAQDFSLRGLLVDGQ
+121 MAQEFSLRGLLVDGQ

-157 TLLAENLLADIDK
+157 TLLAENLLADIEK
-170 DTVDFIPNYDNTRT
+170 DTVDYIPNYDNTRT

-226 VLEKEDATLE
+226 VLENADATLE
-236 EILERMPGPDFPT
+236 EIFERMPGPDFPT
-249 AGIIYGRS
+249 AGIINGRS

-265 GRGSLQLRA
+265 GRGSVQMRA
-274 KSMVEINGRT
+274 RSVVEINART

-295 YTLNKARLIEKI
+295 YALNKARLIEKI
-307 ADLVREQKIRDI
+307 ADLVREQKIKDI
-319 SDIRDESDRSG
+319 SDIRDESDRNG

-350 YKHTQMQTTFGV
+350 YKHTQMQTSFGV

-378 EMLSH
+378 EMLFH

-418 NIEEVITLIRA
+418 NIGEVIALIRG
-429 SETPEEARAGL
+429 SKTPEEARGGL
-440 IRNFGL
+440 MRNFSL

-468 KIEAEY
+468 KIETEY
-474 KELQK
+474 EELQK
-479 TIAYLRK
+479 AIAYLRE
-486 VLVDEKLQ
+486 VLVDGKLQ

-499 EELLEIRE
+499 EELLEVRE

-512 RRTEIVDETSEISI
+512 RRTEIVDEASEISL

-612 KAIVNVLQLAS
+612 KAIVNVLQLAA
-623 GEYVSAVMPVRK
+623 GEFVSAVMPVRK

-657 AFSRPRVGGIIA
+657 AFSRPRAGGIIA

-681 GQTDGNLNVFLGTR
+681 GQTDGSLEVFLGTR
-695 GGKAIRFPEEKVR
+695 DGKAVRFSENKVR
-708 AMGRSARGVRGI
+708 AMGRTARGVRGI
-720 ELAKDDYV
+720 NLGEGDCV

-740 LTATEFGFGKRSRVD
+740 LTATEFGYGKRSRVD

-760 KNRGGKGVINI
+760 NRGGKGVINI
-771 KVTDKNGP
+771 KVTEKNGP
-779 VVGIRRVTEDD
+779 VIGIRRVTADD
-790 EFMLITTGG
+790 EFVLITIGG
-799 QLIRSRVQDVSIIG
+799 QLIRSRVQDVSVIG

-824 KEGDRVAALARIEE
+824 KEGDHVAALARIEE

>member
-1 MFEFQPIQVRPYPVI
+1 
-16 KPFGTAFVSRRR
+16 
-28 QEIFESMDNLNEVS
+28 MDNLNEVS

-82 NDLGLAHNRSF
+82 NDLGLAHNRPF

-157 TLLAENLLADIDK
+157 TLLAENLLADIEK

-226 VLEKEDATLE
+226 VLENGNATLE

-257 GIRSYYET
+257 GIRNYYET
-265 GRGSLQLRA
+265 GRGSLQMRA
-274 KSMVEINGRT
+274 RAVVEINART
-284 NRQSIVVTEIP
+284 NRQSIIVTEIP
-295 YTLNKARLIEKI
+295 YALNKARLIEKI
-307 ADLVREQKIRDI
+307 ADLVREQKIKDI

-383 FLRYRREVILRRSRF
+383 FLRYRREVILRRTRF

-418 NIEEVITLIRA
+418 NIEEVIKLIRA
-429 SETPEEARAGL
+429 SETPEQARAGL
-440 IRNFGL
+440 MRNFGL
-446 TQPQAQAIL
+446 TQTQAQAIL

-468 KIEAEY
+468 KIETEY
-474 KELQK
+474 EELQK
-479 TIAYLRK
+479 AIAYLRE
-486 VLVDEKLQ
+486 VLVGEKLQ

-499 EELLEIRE
+499 EELLEVRE

-512 RRTEIVDETSEISI
+512 RRTEIVDETSEISL

-642 LMATKQGVLKKTQLT
+642 LMATKQGILKKTQLT
-657 AFSRPRVGGIIA
+657 AFSHPRVGGIIA

-681 GQTDGNLNVFLGTR
+681 GQTNGSLNVFLGTR
-695 GGKAIRFPEEKVR
+695 DGKAIRFSEEKIR

-720 ELAKDDYV
+720 NLAKGDCV

-760 KNRGGKGVINI
+760 NRGGKGVINI
-771 KVTDKNGP
+771 KVTDRNGP

-838 NGNGSP
+838 NGNGAP

>member
-1 MFEFQPIQVRPYPVI
+1 
-16 KPFGTAFVSRRR
+16 
-28 QEIFESMDNLNEVS
+28 MDNLNEVS

-82 NDLGLAHNRSF
+82 NDLGLAHNRPF

-157 TLLAENLLADIDK
+157 TLLAENLLADIEK

-226 VLEKEDATLE
+226 VLENGSATLE

-265 GRGSLQLRA
+265 GRGSVQMRA
-274 KSMVEINGRT
+274 RAVVEINART

-295 YTLNKARLIEKI
+295 YALNKARLIEKI
-307 ADLVREQKIRDI
+307 ADLVREQKVKDI

-330 MRIVIDLKRDAVG
+330 MRIVIDLKRDAIG
-343 GAVLNQL
+343 GAILNQL
-350 YKHTQMQTTFGV
+350 YKHTQMQTSFGV

-383 FLRYRREVILRRSRF
+383 FLRYRREVILRRSRY

-418 NIEEVITLIRA
+418 NIEEVIKLIRA
-429 SETPEEARAGL
+429 SETPEQARAGL
-440 IRNFGL
+440 MRNFGL

-468 KIEAEY
+468 KIETEY
-474 KELQK
+474 EELQK
-479 TIAYLRK
+479 AIAYLRE

-499 EELLEIRE
+499 EELLEVRE

-512 RRTEIVDETSEISI
+512 RRTEIVDETSEISL

-567 TKQEDFV
+567 TKLEDFV

-612 KAIVNVLQLAS
+612 KAIVNVLQLAA

-642 LMATKQGVLKKTQLT
+642 LMATKQGILKKTQLT
-657 AFSRPRVGGIIA
+657 AFSHPRVGGIIA

-681 GQTDGNLNVFLGTR
+681 GQTDGSLNVFLGTR
-695 GGKAIRFPEEKVR
+695 DGKAIRFSEEKIR

-720 ELAKDDYV
+720 NLAKGDCV

-740 LTATEFGFGKRSRVD
+740 LTATEFGYGKRSRVD

-760 KNRGGKGVINI
+760 NRGGKGVINL
-771 KVTDKNGP
+771 KVTEKNGP
-779 VVGIRRVTEDD
+779 VIGIRRVIEDD

-813 RATQGVRLIGV
+813 RTTQGVRLIGV

-838 NGNGSP
+838 NGNGAP

>member
-1 MFEFQPIQVRPYPVI
+1 M
-16 KPFGTAFVSRRR
+16 PFDLRCR
-28 QEIFESMDNLNEVS
+28 QETFESMDNLNEIS

-82 NDLGLAHNRSF
+82 NDLGLAHNRPF

-157 TLLAENLLADIDK
+157 TRLAESMLADIEK

-184 EPSVLPSRVP
+184 EPSVLPSRAP

-226 VLEKEDATLE
+226 VLEKENATIE

-249 AGIIYGRS
+249 AGVIYGRS
-257 GIRSYYET
+257 GIRDYYET

-274 KSMVEINGRT
+274 KAMVEINARN

-295 YTLNKARLIEKI
+295 YALNKARLIEKI
-307 ADLVREQKIRDI
+307 ADLVRDQRVKDI
-319 SDIRDESDRSG
+319 SDIRDESDRNG

-378 EMLSH
+378 EMLFH

-404 NRAHILEGYRIALD
+404 DRAHILDGYRIALD
-418 NIEEVITLIRA
+418 NIEDVIALIRA

-440 IRNFGL
+440 MRNFGL
-446 TQPQAQAIL
+446 TQAQAQAIL

-468 KIEAEY
+468 KIETEY
-474 KELQK
+474 EELQE
-479 TIAYLRK
+479 TIAHLRK

-499 EELLEIRE
+499 EELLEVRE
-507 KFADE
+507 KFTDE

-536 VTISNSGYIKRNA
+536 VAISNSGYIKRNA
-549 ITLYRS
+549 ISMYRS

-567 TKQEDFV
+567 TKQTDFV

-612 KAIVNVLQLAS
+612 KSIVNVLQLAA

-642 LMATKQGVLKKTQLT
+642 IMATKQGILKKTQLT
-657 AFSRPRVGGIIA
+657 AFGNPRGRGIIA

-681 GQTDGNLNVFLGTR
+681 GQTDGSLDVFLGTR

-720 ELAKDDYV
+720 NLTRGDCV

-740 LTATEFGFGKRSRVD
+740 LTATELGFGKRSRLD

-760 KNRGGKGVINI
+760 NRGGKGVINI
-771 KVTDKNGP
+771 KVTERNGP
-779 VVGIRRVTEDD
+779 VIGIRRVTEDD

-813 RATQGVRLIGV
+813 RVTQGVRLIGV
-824 KEGDRVAALARIEE
+824 NEGDRVAALARVEE
-838 NGNGSP
+838 TGNGAMTLGG

>member
-1 MFEFQPIQVRPYPVI
+1 
-16 KPFGTAFVSRRR
+16 
-28 QEIFESMDNLNEVS
+28 MDNLHEVS

-82 NDLGLAHNRSF
+82 NDLGLSHNKAF

-121 MAQDFSLRGLLVDGQ
+121 MAQEFSLRGLLVDGQ

-157 TLLAENLLADIDK
+157 TLLAENLLADIGK
-170 DTVDFIPNYDNTRT
+170 DTVDYVPNYDNTRT

-226 VLEKEDATLE
+226 VLENADATLE

-249 AGIIYGRS
+249 AGIINGRS

-265 GRGSLQLRA
+265 GRGSVQMRA
-274 KSMVEINGRT
+274 RSVVEINART

-295 YTLNKARLIEKI
+295 YALNKSRLIEKI
-307 ADLVREQKIRDI
+307 ADLVRAQKIKDI

-350 YKHTQMQTTFGV
+350 YKHTQMQTSFGV

-378 EMLSH
+378 EMLFH
-383 FLRYRREVILRRSRF
+383 FLRYRREVVLRRSRF

-418 NIEEVITLIRA
+418 NIEEVIALIRG
-429 SETPEEARAGL
+429 SKTPEEARGGL
-440 IRNFGL
+440 MRNFSL

-474 KELQK
+474 EELQK
-479 TIAYLRK
+479 AIAHLRE
-486 VLVDEKLQ
+486 VLVDGKLQ

-499 EELLEIRE
+499 KELLEVRE

-512 RRTEIVDETSEISI
+512 RRTEIVDETSEISL

-612 KAIVNVLQLAS
+612 KAIVNVLQLAA
-623 GEYVSAVMPVRK
+623 GEFVSAVMPVRK

-642 LMATKQGVLKKTQLT
+642 LMATRKGVLKKTQLT
-657 AFSRPRVGGIIA
+657 AFSRPRAGGIIA

-681 GQTDGNLNVFLGTR
+681 GQTDGNLDVFLGTKD
-695 GGKAIRFPEEKVR
+695 GKAIRFPEGKVR
-708 AMGRSARGVRGI
+708 AMGRNTRGVRGI
-720 ELAKDDYV
+720 DLAKDDYV

-740 LTATEFGFGKRSRVD
+740 LTATEFGYGKRSRVD

-760 KNRGGKGVINI
+760 NRGGKGVINI
-771 KVTDKNGP
+771 KVTEKNGP
-779 VVGIRRVTEDD
+779 VIGIQRVTEDD
-790 EFMLITTGG
+790 EFMLITIGG
-799 QLIRSRVQDVSIIG
+799 QLIRSRVQKVSIIG

>member
-1 MFEFQPIQVRPYPVI
+1 
-16 KPFGTAFVSRRR
+16 
-28 QEIFESMDNLNEVS
+28 MDNLNEVS

-82 NDLGLAHNRSF
+82 NDLGLAHNRPF

-157 TLLAENLLADIDK
+157 TLLAENLLADIEK

-236 EILERMPGPDFPT
+236 EILGKMPGPDFPT

-274 KSMVEINGRT
+274 KAMVEINGRT

-295 YTLNKARLIEKI
+295 YALNKARLIEKI
-307 ADLVREQKIRDI
+307 ADLVRAQKIREI

-404 NRAHILEGYRIALD
+404 SRAHILEGYRIALD
-418 NIEEVITLIRA
+418 NIEEVIKLIRA

-474 KELQK
+474 KELKK

-494 TSIIK
+494 TSIIR

-657 AFSRPRVGGIIA
+657 AFSNPRVGGIIA

-720 ELAKDDYV
+720 DLAKDDYV

-740 LTATEFGFGKRSRVD
+740 LTATEFGFGKRSRLD

-760 KNRGGKGVINI
+760 NRGGKGVINI

>member
-1 MFEFQPIQVRPYPVI
+1 
-16 KPFGTAFVSRRR
+16 
-28 QEIFESMDNLNEVS
+28 MDNLNEIS

-82 NDLGLAHNRSF
+82 NDLGLAHNRPF

-157 TLLAENLLADIDK
+157 TLLAENLLADIEK

-295 YTLNKARLIEKI
+295 YALNKARLIEKI

-350 YKHTQMQTTFGV
+350 YKHTQMQTSFGV

-440 IRNFGL
+440 MRNFGL
-446 TQPQAQAIL
+446 TQAQAQAIL

-612 KAIVNVLQLAS
+612 KAIVNVLQLAA

-642 LMATKQGVLKKTQLT
+642 LMATRQGVLKKTQLT
-657 AFSRPRVGGIIA
+657 AFSRPRPSGIIA
-669 LNLDEGDELIGV
+669 INLDEGDELIGV
-681 GQTDGNLNVFLGTR
+681 GQTDGSLDVFLGTR